1 MSAIFIAITIAV
13 TTITVII
20 ANKIYYKVGTFPVL
34 QMRKLRHERLNNFL
48 QGDIT
53 GYEQERFSNL
63 GSLTPSLM
71 LLMATIYCLYKE
83 MSGINVSKT
92 VIIVSNSLLSY
103 FLM

>member
-53 GYEQERFSNL
+53 GY
-63 GSLTPSLM
+63 
-71 LLMATIYCLYKE
+71 
-83 MSGINVSKT
+83 
-92 VIIVSNSLLSY
+92 
-103 FLM
+103 